1 MPALEKYIEAS
12 GGFGE
17 RVTTRADLEP
27 AIRRALNAVGSE
39 RRQALLNVIGA

>member
-17 RVTTRADLEP
+17 RVASLAELAPALQRALH
-27 AIRRALNAVGSE
+27 AIRAE